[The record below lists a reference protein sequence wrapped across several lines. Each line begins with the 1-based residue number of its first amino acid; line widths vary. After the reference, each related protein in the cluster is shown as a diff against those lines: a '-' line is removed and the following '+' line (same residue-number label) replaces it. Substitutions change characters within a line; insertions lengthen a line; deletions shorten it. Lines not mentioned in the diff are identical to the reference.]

1 MYLRDKYEF
10 VERIKMSGRVE
21 GERERER
28 DNGVVVN

>member
-21 GERERER
+21 GERER